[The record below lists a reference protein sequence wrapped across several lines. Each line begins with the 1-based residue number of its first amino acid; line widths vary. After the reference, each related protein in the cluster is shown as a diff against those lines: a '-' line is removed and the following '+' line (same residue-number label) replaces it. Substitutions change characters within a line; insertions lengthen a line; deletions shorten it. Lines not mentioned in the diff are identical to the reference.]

1 MPRPTVFISYRHGDP
16 STLIAREVHTAL
28 DAVADGL
35 GFDLFMDQHDN
46 EPGDLFDKVILE
58 GLDRTTHFL
67 ALLDNDYWASKYCHK
82 ELAHAITRYEKGD
95 PVRIL
100 FVKAGAIKPEYMM
113 LKKDREAGQIKT
125 EPLIERIGDLQFLG
139 PFDKARR
146 LERLTPENINNLRDQ
161 ISDLIDELARV
172 LPKPA

>member
-16 STLIAREVHTAL
+16 STLIANEVHTAL

-35 GFDLFMDQHDN
+35 GFDLFMDQNDI
-46 EPGDLFDKVILE
+46 EPADRFDDVILE
-58 GLDRTTHFL
+58 GLNRTTHFL
-67 ALLDNDYWASKYCHK
+67 ALLDNEYWASKYCRK
-82 ELAHAITRYEKGD
+82 ELAHAITRYEKGE

-100 FVKAGAIKPEYMM
+100 FVKAGAIKPEYLM
-113 LKKDREAGQIKT
+113 LKKDREAGHIKT
-125 EPLIERIGDLQFLG
+125 EPLIERVGDLQFLG

-146 LERLTPENINNLRDQ
+146 LQRLKPESINDLRDQ

-172 LPKPA
+172 IPNPA

>member
-1 MPRPTVFISYRHGDP
+1 MARPTIFISYRHGDP
-16 STLIAREVHTAL
+16 STVIAREVYTAL

-35 GFDLFMDQHDN
+35 GFDLFMDQHDI
-46 EPGDLFDKVILE
+46 EPADLFDEVILE

-67 ALLDNDYWASKYCHK
+67 ALLDNEYWASSYCRK
-82 ELAHAITRYEKGD
+82 ELAHAITRYEKHE

-100 FVKAGAIKPEYMM
+100 FVKAGAIRPEYMM
-113 LKKDREAGQIKT
+113 LKRDREAGRITT

-139 PFDKARR
+139 PFDRARR
-146 LERLTPENINNLRDQ
+146 LDRLKHENLAELRDQ

-172 LPKPA
+172 LPQPV